1 MPKSPFSEKSLPKF
15 DDAPSAI
22 LVVGDVDFFVEEAVA
37 CVREALGGEDAEVLR
52 FEDDAPSEAVS
63 DALLNRSLFSAR
75 RVVELD
81 ISRLLGTESPGRLVT
96 RALEAWGRGGA
107 GGRREAFKHARAL
120 LAALDLPS
128 CADPVENA
136 EAAAKRVRKKDDA
149 PMLAEILKE
158 LPEEKSG
165 GPAVLKAALRSL
177 LGRGQNDGTVALLT
191 AVSPP
196 AGVDLLQE
204 ITARGLVL
212 ETSVGKEAGPA
223 LRRLAEKLAKERE
236 VSVDSAAIDRLLAR
250 TDADAASFAAEIGK
264 LLEWAGKGGRI
275 RAADVEANVEDESS
289 EDVYGLFDAIGRRDA
304 GDALQRL
311 ERLFDGREVRQG
323 DRAFD
328 KIEEIWP
335 IQLFGM
341 IAGEVRRMLLLRA
354 RLDEAGPGGFSASMP
369 YPAFQARILPRLLAP
384 VAPYERSPFDGAK
397 GPPHPFALYKAAQRS
412 SQFSARE
419 LARALARAAD
429 VDVRLKSSAPV
440 VETIS
445 AYVADLIGGMASRRP

>member
-1 MPKSPFSEKSLPKF
+1 M
-15 DDAPSAI
+15 
-22 LVVGDVDFFVEEAVA
+22 
-37 CVREALGGEDAEVLR
+37 
-52 FEDDAPSEAVS
+52 S

-96 RALEAWGRGGA
+96 KALEAWGKGGA

-128 CADPVENA
+128 GADPVENA

-149 PMLAEILKE
+149 PLLAEILKE

-165 GPAVLKAALRSL
+165 GPAVLKAALRVL
-177 LGRGQNDGTVALLT
+177 LERGDNDGTVALLT

-212 ETSVGKEAGPA
+212 ETSVGDQPGPA
-223 LRRLAEKLAKERE
+223 LRRLAETLAKERE
-236 VSVDSAAIDRLLAR
+236 VTVESAAIDRLIAR
-250 TDADAASFAAEIGK
+250 TDADAATFSAELDK
-264 LLEWAGKGGRI
+264 LLDWAGKGGRI

-323 DRAFD
+323 DRDFE
-328 KIEEIWP
+328 KIEDIWH

-341 IAGEVRRMLLLRA
+341 IASEVRRMLLLRT
-354 RLDEAGPGGFSASMP
+354 RLDEAGPAASTP
-369 YPAFQARILPRLLAP
+369 RCPTPRSRPASCRGCSRRRRPTPTRPSTAGRGRPIP
-384 VAPYERSPFDGAK
+384 SPSTRR
-397 GPPHPFALYKAAQRS
+397 P
-412 SQFSARE
+412 SAR
-419 LARALARAAD
+419 A
-429 VDVRLKSSAPV
+429 SSARGSWRGPFR
-440 VETIS
+440 
-445 AYVADLIGGMASRRP
+445 GRRTWTCG

>member
-1 MPKSPFSEKSLPKF
+1 MAKAQFSEKDVPKF
-15 DDAPSAI
+15 ADAPSAI
-22 LVVGDVDFFVEEAVA
+22 LVVGDVDFFVEEAA
-37 CVREALGGEDAEVLR
+37 GRVREALSGDDVEVLR
-52 FEDDAPSEAVS
+52 FEDDASSEAVS
-63 DALLNRSLFSAR
+63 DALLNRSLFSPR
-75 RVVELD
+75 RLVELD

-96 RALEAWGRGGA
+96 RALEAWGK

-120 LAALDLPS
+120 LAALDLPAG
-128 CADPVENA
+128 ADPVENA

-149 PMLAEILKE
+149 PALAEILKE

-165 GPAVLKAALRSL
+165 GPAVLKGALRVL
-177 LGRGQNDGTVALLT
+177 LERGKNDGTVALLT

-212 ETSVGKEAGPA
+212 ETAVGDQPGPA

-236 VSVDSAAIDRLLAR
+236 VTVDSAAIDRLLMR
-250 TDADAASFAAEIGK
+250 TDADAATFAAELGK
-264 LLEWAGKGGRI
+264 LLAWAGKGGRI

-311 ERLFDGREVRQG
+311 ERLFDGRDVRQG

-354 RLDEAGPGGFSASMP
+354 RLDEAGPGGFNAAMSYAT
-369 YPAFQARILPRLLAP
+369 FQARVLPRLLAP
-384 VAPYERSPFDGAK
+384 AAPYARSPFDGGK
-397 GPPHPFALYKAAQRS
+397 GPPHPFALYKAAQRA

-429 VDVRLKSSAPV
+429 VDVRLKTSAPV

-445 AYVADLIGGMASRRP
+445 AYVGELIGGVAARRA